1 MATETLI
8 RIKPDQPEVSV
19 EQINGNL
26 ISRKLVQPESIA
38 KCFLKSKFD
47 SERYTS
53 GLLPAGC
60 IAVVMSSREV
70 WYFLEH
76 PERYADISYYGT
88 EYPAFPLPRLIF
100 AFCYLLEE
108 QKVTRCRLCVIPEG
122 RIRPDMPLFHYPFSN
137 VSSFDGGICTGNNPL
152 PVYKDPTRLSTLPGY
167 ILRLPNN
174 NDHFAKTHN
183 RPELEYRDLLEWL
196 KDKEPACYYTDILVP
211 NGKTLQDFLDGGMR
225 S

>member
-47 SERYTS
+47 SERCTS

-76 PERYADISYYGT
+76 PERHADICSAPAGMIWKAYPDSVPLT
-88 EYPAFPLPRLIF
+88 ERGLPAVPT
-100 AFCYLLEE
+100 A
-108 QKVTRCRLCVIPEG
+108 
-122 RIRPDMPLFHYPFSN
+122 
-137 VSSFDGGICTGNNPL
+137 SSFLSGTRTG
-152 PVYKDPTRLSTLPGY
+152 
-167 ILRLPNN
+167 
-174 NDHFAKTHN
+174 
-183 RPELEYRDLLEWL
+183 
-196 KDKEPACYYTDILVP
+196 
-211 NGKTLQDFLDGGMR
+211 
-225 S
+225 